1 MFTSRKHTFQIKNTS
16 KIKMK
21 YRLEIV
27 NPAFPDYPDNGYF
40 TAAPKYG
47 EILSGMTEDIR
58 VTFAPSEVDVNC
70 SRILLVKI
78 QNLDPK

>member
-47 EILSGMTEDIR
+47 EI
-58 VTFAPSEVDVNC
+58 
-70 SRILLVKI
+70 
-78 QNLDPK
+78 